1 MTELKACSIV
11 TLHKLIYPKQ
21 LIRKTMKKTLILI
34 LMVAISSVAL
44 AQQGS
49 WYIGGLAGFSSSKS
63 EDSGSGAESVNTSWW
78 FSPEVG
84 TFLRDDIQFGIALG
98 IGGSKYAIDG
108 DDVSKT
114 IQFDPT
120 VYGRKFFKI
129 TDNFST
135 FAGLYLSLISEKDTD
150 IGPDIETKTSGFGAR
165 VGIGVAYALSP
176 RFTAVGQY
184 GILGFQST
192 KDEVDGDEV
201 SKNTDFDFGVNT
213 TGGSVFNVGIYYTF
227 KQ

>member
-1 MTELKACSIV
+1 
-11 TLHKLIYPKQ
+11 
-21 LIRKTMKKTLILI
+21 MKKALIMI
-34 LMVAISSVAL
+34 SMVAMSSVAF

-63 EDSGSGAESVNTSWW
+63 EDSGSGLESVNSSWW
-78 FSPEVG
+78 FSPEAG
-84 TFLRDDIQFGIALG
+84 TFLKDDIQLGVALG
-98 IGGSKYAIDG
+98 IGGSKNTFDG
-108 DDVSKT
+108 DDVSKST
-114 IQFDPT
+114 QIDPT
-120 VYGRKFFKI
+120 IYSRKFFKI

-135 FAGLYLSLISEKDTD
+135 FAGLYLSFISEKNTD
-150 IGPDIETKTSGFGAR
+150 YGPTVETTTSGFGAR
-165 VGIGVAYALSP
+165 LGAGVAFALSP

-184 GILGFQST
+184 GVLGFQST
-192 KDEVDGDEV
+192 KDKVDGDEV

>member
-1 MTELKACSIV
+1 
-11 TLHKLIYPKQ
+11 
-21 LIRKTMKKTLILI
+21 MKKALIMI
-34 LMVAISSVAL
+34 SMVAISSVAL

-49 WYIGGLAGFSSSKS
+49 WYVGGLAGFSSSKS
-63 EDSGSGAESVNTSWW
+63 EDSGSGLEEINTSWW

-84 TFLRDDIQFGIALG
+84 TFLRDDIQLGVALG
-98 IGGSKYAIDG
+98 IGGSKSTF
-108 DDVSKT
+108 DDEDVFKT
-114 IQFDPT
+114 SQLDPT
-120 VYGRKFFKI
+120 IYGRKFFKI

-135 FAGLYLSLISEKDTD
+135 FAGLYLNIVSEKTTD
-150 IGPDIETKTSGFGAR
+150 YNPTIESTTKGFGAR
-165 VGIGVAYALSP
+165 VGVGVAYALSP

-184 GILGFQST
+184 GVLGFRST

-201 SKNTDFDFGVNT
+201 SKDTDFDFGVNT